1 MSGGIY
7 IIQVENNVAMNAP
20 AKLGVPLRCPPAS
33 ALLLALGLCA
43 APASAASE
51 SRAAAPASQTN
62 VAQLNEEGASLYAA
76 RDYRHAIEKFI
87 QAYAVDSDPNLL
99 FNIARCYE
107 ELGETDAAIEKY
119 EAFLK
124 TPGADAKGRQRAR
137 ESLAALRESADA
149 AHQNP
154 GSSSASA
161 PSHETSAAGGSSEAT
176 PAEAPKGPNYLP
188 WVVLGGSV
196 VAAATGTA
204 FYLMGVSDHN
214 KVEDAPGFGD
224 PTAVTPMTHHQAQ
237 DLVDSGKTKKLV
249 GGIGFGVA
257 GALAATYVVLLVTQ
271 DRPAPSE
278 GPSLALDWSPRGPS
292 FSVQGSF

>member
-1 MSGGIY
+1 VSAGTY
-7 IIQVENNVAMNAP
+7 IIQVENNVAMNAS
-20 AKLGVPLRCPPAS
+20 AKLGVLLRGPPAP

-43 APASAASE
+43 APASAANE

-62 VAQLNEEGASLYAA
+62 VAQLNEEGAALYAA

-124 TPGADAKGRQRAR
+124 TPGADARGRQRAR
-137 ESLAALRESADA
+137 ESLAALREAADGRQHAAPSA
-149 AHQNP
+149 
-154 GSSSASA
+154 GA
-161 PSHETSAAGGSSEAT
+161 PSHETGAAASSSE
-176 PAEAPKGPNYLP
+176 PAQADAPKGPSYLP

-196 VAAATGTA
+196 AAAAAGTA

-214 KVEDAPGFGD
+214 KVENAPGFGD
-224 PTAVTPMTHHQAQ
+224 PTAVTPMTRQQAQ
-237 DLVDSGKTKKLV
+237 DLVDSGKSKKLI